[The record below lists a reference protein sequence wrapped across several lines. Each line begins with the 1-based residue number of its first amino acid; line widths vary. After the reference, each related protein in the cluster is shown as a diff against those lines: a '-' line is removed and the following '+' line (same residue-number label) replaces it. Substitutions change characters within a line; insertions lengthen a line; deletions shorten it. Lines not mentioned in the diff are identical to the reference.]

1 MESSRKIYFDCLFIF
16 IPADLESLDHCMIPV
31 SFSMFQIPVVNIK
44 CLFFTLQQVGGAA
57 FVLLDPTARRWVRR
71 LNNVENALWT
81 CSLPKC
87 VS

>member
-1 MESSRKIYFDCLFIF
+1 
-16 IPADLESLDHCMIPV
+16 
-31 SFSMFQIPVVNIK
+31 MFQIPVVNIK